1 MARPGTPV
9 TPLATRDRMT
19 RILIVGATSLIAGQ
33 CARIWAER
41 GADFVLRGR
50 NPERLAAV
58 ASDLIAR
65 GAASAMCQPFDAG
78 SFATHPDIIAAAL
91 SAGHTPDLALIA
103 HGELPDEAACDEDPA
118 SAVRQLTTN
127 ATSTIAL
134 VSALASRM
142 KSKGAGT
149 IAVIS
154 SVAGDRGRATNAH
167 YGAAKAA
174 VSTFCDGLRARLHGT
189 GVHVITI
196 KPGMVAT
203 PMTAGLNLPEIL
215 LATPERVARDICR
228 GIDRRRAVI
237 YTPWFWRWIMLVIR
251 LIPEP
256 LFVRL
261 RL

>member
-1 MARPGTPV
+1 
-9 TPLATRDRMT
+9 MT
-19 RILIVGATSLIAGQ
+19 RILIVGATSLIAGH
-33 CARIWAER
+33 CARIWAAR
-41 GADFVLRGR
+41 GADFVLMGR
-50 NPERLAAV
+50 NPERLSAV

-65 GAASAMCQPFDAG
+65 GAASATCQAFDAVNLT
-78 SFATHPDIIAAAL
+78 AHPGMIAAAL
-91 SAGHTPDLALIA
+91 SEDHTPDLALIA
-103 HGELPDEAACDEDPA
+103 HGELPDEAVCDEDPA
-118 SAVRQLTTN
+118 KVVQQFTTN

-215 LATPERVARDICR
+215 LAKPERVARDICR
-228 GIDRRRAVI
+228 AIERRRAVI

-251 LIPEP
+251 LIPERI
-256 LFVRL
+256 FVRL